1 MEKES
6 MRVSE
11 IIAVYEKARR
21 DNRIPYKPRNNDFK
35 KIFDQKCKEIKD
47 GQIFSYSKN

>member
-21 DNRIPYKPRNNDFK
+21 DNRIPYKPRPGDFK
-35 KIFDQKCKEIKD
+35 TIFDEKCKEVKD
-47 GQIFSYSKN
+47 GSSVLHTKN